1 MDMYQKR
8 KMRKEN
14 REKNNRKQA
23 DLQQVNINWFPGH
36 MAKTRRQITED
47 LKLIDIV
54 VEILDARIPI
64 SSQNPDIKE
73 ITKNKK
79 KIVVLNK
86 CDLADERESIKWSEY
101 FIKQGNKAVIVN
113 SNNGKGIEEVIR
125 QIQKT
130 MQEENKAYADK
141 GRIGRK
147 IREMIVGIPNVG
159 KSSFINR
166 IAKKNSASVANK
178 PGVTKQK
185 QWIRVNDEIE
195 LMDTPGVLW
204 PKFESNEVALN
215 LAYTGTIKDTILEIT
230 EVAYNLTKYLLKEY
244 KENLIERYSLN
255 EENINNILKQEQ
267 PENENIYEIMQL
279 IGKKRG
285 AIVSGGNIDDDKT
298 SRIILDDFRS
308 GKIGKITLE
317 KVIIKH

>member
-1 MDMYQKR
+1 MNNE
-8 KMRKEN
+8 KE
-14 REKNNRKQA
+14 KLPKVA
-23 DLQQVNINWFPGH
+23 INWFPGH

-47 LKLIDIV
+47 LNLIDIV

-79 KIVVLNK
+79 KLVVLNK
-86 CDLADERESIKWSEY
+86 CDLSDEQDNKKWVKY
-101 FIKQGNKAVIVN
+101 FEKQGYNAILVN
-113 SNNGKGIEEVIR
+113 SNNGNGVNEVIR

-130 MQEENKAYADK
+130 MKEENQAYANK

-147 IREMIVGIPNVG
+147 IRVMVVGIPNVG

-166 IAKKNSASVANK
+166 ITKKNSAGVANK
-178 PGVTKQK
+178 PGVTRQK
-185 QWIRVNDEIE
+185 QWIRINDEIE

-215 LAYTGTIKDTILEIT
+215 LAFTGTIKDTILEIT
-230 EVAYNLTKYLLKEY
+230 EVAYNLTKFLLNEY
-244 KENLIERYSLN
+244 KDNLSERYSLDR
-255 EENINNILKQEQ
+255 EVVDKILEQ
-267 PENENIYEIMQL
+267 DRMENENIYEVMQL

-285 AIVSGGNIDDDKT
+285 AIISGGNIDDEKT

-308 GKIGKITLE
+308 GKLGKITLE
-317 KVIIKH
+317 KYK

>member
-1 MDMYQKR
+1 MDIIVDAAKT
-8 KMRKEN
+8 
-14 REKNNRKQA
+14 
-23 DLQQVNINWFPGH
+23 NINWFPGH

-47 LKLIDIV
+47 LKIIDIV
-54 VEILDARIPI
+54 VEILDSRIPI

-86 CDLADERESIKWSEY
+86 CDLSDEKDNKKWITY
-101 FIKQGNKAVIVN
+101 FEKKGNKAILVN
-113 SNNGKGIEEVIR
+113 SNNGKGIDEVIR

-130 MQEENKAYADK
+130 MQEENQAYADK

-147 IREMIVGIPNVG
+147 IRVMVVGIPNVG

-166 IAKKNSASVANK
+166 ISKKNSAGVANR

-185 QWIRVNDEIE
+185 QWIRINDDIE

-204 PKFESNEVALN
+204 PKFENNNVALN
-215 LAYTGTIKDTILEIT
+215 LAYTGTIKDTILELT
-230 EVAYNLTKYLLKEY
+230 EIAYNLTKFLLTEY
-244 KENLIERYSLN
+244 KKNLLDRYSLD
-255 EENINNILKQEQ
+255 EDKIDEILLQAQ
-267 PENENIYEIMQL
+267 NENENIYEIMQL

-285 AIVSGGNIDDDKT
+285 AIISGGNIDDDKT

-308 GKIGKITLE
+308 GKLGKITLE
-317 KVIIKH
+317 KVKE

>member
-1 MDMYQKR
+1 M
-8 KMRKEN
+8 EN
-14 REKNNRKQA
+14 NM
-23 DLQQVNINWFPGH
+23 NINWFPGH
-36 MAKTRRQITED
+36 MAKTRRQINED

-73 ITKNKK
+73 MTKNKK
-79 KIVVLNK
+79 KIIVLNK
-86 CDLADERESIKWSEY
+86 CDLSDERDNKRWTEY
-101 FIKQGNKAVIVN
+101 FEKQGNKVVLVN
-113 SNNGKGIEEVIR
+113 ANNGKGVDEVIR

-130 MQEENKAYADK
+130 MQEENKAYAEK

-147 IREMIVGIPNVG
+147 TRVIVVGIPNVG

-166 IAKKNSASVANK
+166 IAKKNSAGVANK

-185 QWIRVNDEIE
+185 QWIRINDQIE

-204 PKFESNEVALN
+204 PKFESDEVALN
-215 LAYTGTIKDTILEIT
+215 LAFTGTIKDTILEIT
-230 EVAYNLTKYLLKEY
+230 EVAYNLVKFLLEEY
-244 KENLIERYSLN
+244 KENLIQRYSLD
-255 EENINNILKQEQ
+255 EKTINDILKQDQ
-267 PENENIYEIMQL
+267 NENENIYEIMQL

-285 AIVSGGNIDDDKT
+285 AIVSGGNIDDEKT

-308 GKIGKITLE
+308 GKIGRITLE
-317 KVIIKH
+317 KI

>member
-1 MDMYQKR
+1 MNNE
-8 KMRKEN
+8 KE
-14 REKNNRKQA
+14 KLPKVA
-23 DLQQVNINWFPGH
+23 INWFPGH

-47 LKLIDIV
+47 LNLIDIV

-79 KIVVLNK
+79 KLVVLNK
-86 CDLADERESIKWSEY
+86 CDLSDEQDNKKWVKY
-101 FIKQGNKAVIVN
+101 FEKQGYNAILVN
-113 SNNGKGIEEVIR
+113 SNNGNGVNEVIR

-130 MQEENKAYADK
+130 MKEENQAYANK

-147 IREMIVGIPNVG
+147 IRVMVVGIPNVG

-166 IAKKNSASVANK
+166 ITKKNSAGVANK
-178 PGVTKQK
+178 PGITRQK
-185 QWIRVNDEIE
+185 QWIRINDEIE

-215 LAYTGTIKDTILEIT
+215 LAFTGTIKDTILEIT
-230 EVAYNLTKYLLKEY
+230 EVAYNLTKFLLNEY
-244 KENLIERYSLN
+244 KDNLSERYSLDR
-255 EENINNILKQEQ
+255 EVVDKILEQ
-267 PENENIYEIMQL
+267 DRMENENIYEVMQL

-285 AIVSGGNIDDDKT
+285 AIISGGNIDDEKT

-308 GKIGKITLE
+308 GKLGKITLE
-317 KVIIKH
+317 KYK

>member
-1 MDMYQKR
+1 MS
-8 KMRKEN
+8 N
-14 REKNNRKQA
+14 EKSCA
-23 DLQQVNINWFPGH
+23 STSINWFPGH

-47 LKLIDIV
+47 LKIIDIV
-54 VEILDARIPI
+54 VEILDSRIPI

-86 CDLADERESIKWSEY
+86 CDLSDEKDNKKWITY
-101 FIKQGNKAVIVN
+101 FEKKGNKAILVN
-113 SNNGKGIEEVIR
+113 SNNGKGIDEVIR

-130 MQEENKAYADK
+130 MQEENQAYADK

-147 IREMIVGIPNVG
+147 IRVMVVGIPNVG

-166 IAKKNSASVANK
+166 ISKKNSAGVANR

-185 QWIRVNDEIE
+185 QWIRINDDIE

-204 PKFESNEVALN
+204 PKFENNNVALN
-215 LAYTGTIKDTILEIT
+215 LAYTGTIKDTILELT
-230 EVAYNLTKYLLKEY
+230 EIAYNLTKFLLTEY
-244 KENLIERYSLN
+244 KKNLLDRYSLD
-255 EENINNILKQEQ
+255 EDKIDEILLQAQ
-267 PENENIYEIMQL
+267 NENENIYEIMQL

-285 AIVSGGNIDDDKT
+285 AIISGGNIDDDKT

-308 GKIGKITLE
+308 GKLGKITLE
-317 KVIIKH
+317 KVKE

>member
-1 MDMYQKR
+1 M
-8 KMRKEN
+8 EN
-14 REKNNRKQA
+14 NM
-23 DLQQVNINWFPGH
+23 NINWFPGH
-36 MAKTRRQITED
+36 MAKTRRQINED

-73 ITKNKK
+73 MTKNKK
-79 KIVVLNK
+79 KIIILNK
-86 CDLADERESIKWSEY
+86 CDLSDERDNKRWTEY
-101 FIKQGNKAVIVN
+101 FEKQGNKVVLVN
-113 SNNGKGIEEVIR
+113 ANNGKGVDEVIR

-130 MQEENKAYADK
+130 MQEENKAYAEK

-147 IREMIVGIPNVG
+147 TRVIVVGIPNVG

-166 IAKKNSASVANK
+166 IAKKNSAGVANK

-185 QWIRVNDEIE
+185 QWIRINDQIE

-204 PKFESNEVALN
+204 PKFESDEVAFN
-215 LAYTGTIKDTILEIT
+215 LAFTGTIKDTILEIT
-230 EVAYNLTKYLLKEY
+230 EVAYNLVKFLLEEY
-244 KENLIERYSLN
+244 KENLIQRYSLD
-255 EENINNILKQEQ
+255 EKTINDILKQDQ
-267 PENENIYEIMQL
+267 NENENIYEIMQL

-285 AIVSGGNIDDDKT
+285 AIVSGGNIDDEKT

-308 GKIGKITLE
+308 GKIGRITLE
-317 KVIIKH
+317 KI